1 MFWQHAL
8 TKTAAVS
15 CLLLT
20 GLAPAL
26 AAEDLLSFRLE
37 CNNGVFT
44 PKTLEVPAGKKF
56 KIEIFNTGTQA
67 IEFESVS
74 LRKEK
79 ALSPG
84 GKSFVVIYP
93 LSPGEYKFFDD
104 FHIQLGQGSI
114 VAK

>member
-1 MFWQHAL
+1 MLKKLSVFC
-8 TKTAAVS
+8 AA
-15 CLLLT
+15 LLLT
-20 GLAPAL
+20 GAVGWAS
-26 AAEDLLSFRLE
+26 AGEDLLTFKLN

-44 PKTLEVPAGKKF
+44 PKVLQVPAGKKF
-56 KIEIFNTGTQA
+56 KLEIHNVGTEA
-67 IEFESVS
+67 IEFESKQ

-93 LSPGEYKFFDD
+93 LEPGEYKYFDD
-104 FHIQLGQGSI
+104 FHVSVGQGSI